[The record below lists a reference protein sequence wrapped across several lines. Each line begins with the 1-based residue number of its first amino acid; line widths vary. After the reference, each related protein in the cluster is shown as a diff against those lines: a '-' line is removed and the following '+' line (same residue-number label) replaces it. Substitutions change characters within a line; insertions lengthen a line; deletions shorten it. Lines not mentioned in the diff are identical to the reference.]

1 MRISDW
7 SSDVC
12 SSDLGEVVGR
22 PEHGWGQGPVVGW
35 ADAVTEVVGEA
46 QTVGLL
52 GIPGDVERAVVVQ
65 PVVERAQADEVRGDR
80 EAAVLAV
87 HDVVHLDP
95 ALLRAARVA
104 AAAVRS
110 EEHTSELQSLMRSSY
125 AVFCL

>member
-65 PVVERAQADEVRGDR
+65 PVVERAQADEVDRKSVVEGKRVSVRVDRGGR
-80 EAAVLAV
+80 GRIKKKRQKLTGHHQV
-87 HDVVHLDP
+87 
-95 ALLRAARVA
+95 
-104 AAAVRS
+104 
-110 EEHTSELQSLMRSSY
+110 EE
-125 AVFCL
+125 